1 MREVNG
7 LKDKVTA
14 AFVSVFF
21 LGYAPVAS
29 GTVGSVPAALL
40 VFFVGDRPLALLILA
55 AALFFLGV
63 AASSRAEAIFGR
75 KDPSEVVI
83 DEFAGMLVAMLW
95 LPVTW
100 QSIASVFLLFRL
112 FDILKPFPA
121 NRCEKFKGGLGVMA
135 DDLVAGIYANLAYR
149 ILALLF

>member
-1 MREVNG
+1 MQEFKG
-7 LKDKVTA
+7 FKDKVTA

-40 VFFVGDRPLALLILA
+40 VYFMGDRPLTLLILA
-55 AALFFLGV
+55 VVLFFPGV
-63 AASSRAEAIFGR
+63 AASSRAEEIFGR

-83 DEFAGMLVAMLW
+83 DEFVGMLVAMLW

-100 QSIASVFLLFRL
+100 QSVASTFLLFRV

-121 NRCEKFKGGLGVMA
+121 KNCEKLKGGLGVMA
-135 DDLVAGIYANLAYR
+135 DDLIAGIYANLAYR